1 MREVMSFIKYSKD
14 KGKIKSLLKDNPR
27 FRGLRREAAMV
38 IDEYTNM
45 EFAFD
50 EEESVNMCEGVQGL
64 IDDAVE
70 ENIVENVKNLM
81 KNMSL
86 TMEQAMD
93 ALELSKEKKKIVSKT
108 LQRVERRK

>member
-1 MREVMSFIKYSKD
+1 
-14 KGKIKSLLKDNPR
+14 
-27 FRGLRREAAMV
+27 
-38 IDEYTNM
+38 M

>member
-1 MREVMSFIKYSKD
+1 MAQKNR
-14 KGKIKSLLKDNPR
+14 NR
-27 FRGLRREAAMV
+27 
-38 IDEYTNM
+38 
-45 EFAFD
+45 
-50 EEESVNMCEGVQGL
+50 SVWFVDGNE
-64 IDDAVE
+64 DY
-70 ENIVENVKNLM
+70 VKNLM